1 MNNNLTDITV
11 VIDRSGSMESCRT
24 DAEGGFNAF
33 VRSQAEQSGDAL
45 LTLVQFDTEYE
56 FVHRGVPIK
65 DVPPYTLVPRG
76 GTALYDAVGRAI
88 VETGARLAA
97 MPEARRPGLVL
108 FAIITDGEE
117 NSSREISGARLKEM
131 IEHQTAKYA
140 WQFSYLGANQDAIM
154 AAAKMGIAP
163 GAAMNYAVRNSGVAF
178 DNLSASFSRRRME
191 AEVGMPATALSFTDE
206 ERATSMANANDNDDH
221 DSSSPVPGAVRS
233 RRSR

>member
-1 MNNNLTDITV
+1 MNNNATDITV
-11 VIDRSGSMESCRT
+11 VIDRSGSMHSCRA

-33 VRSQAEQSGDAL
+33 VAAQAALPGEAL

-65 DVPPYTLVPRG
+65 QVPPYSLVPRG

-88 VETGARLAA
+88 LETGARLAA
-97 MPEARRPGLVL
+97 MPEAQRPGLVL

-117 NSSREISGARLKEM
+117 NSSREISDARLKEM
-131 IEHQTAKYA
+131 IEHQTAQYA

-178 DNLSASFSRRRME
+178 DNLSASFSRRRMQAE
-191 AEVGMPATALSFTDE
+191 AGMPAAALSFTDK
-206 ERATSMANANDNDDH
+206 ERATSIAEAEEGESNNSAPDA
-221 DSSSPVPGAVRS
+221 PRG
-233 RRSR
+233 RRSK

>member
-1 MNNNLTDITV
+1 MNNNATDITV
-11 VIDRSGSMESCRT
+11 VIDRSGSMDSCRA

-33 VRSQAEQSGDAL
+33 VAAQAALPGKAL

-65 DVPPYTLVPRG
+65 DVPPYSLVPRG

-88 VETGARLAA
+88 LETGARLAA
-97 MPEARRPGLVL
+97 MPEAQRPGLVL

-131 IEHQTAKYA
+131 IEHQTAQYA

-163 GAAMNYAVRNSGVAF
+163 GSG
-178 DNLSASFSRRRME
+178 DELRRQKQRRRLRQSIGKLFE
-191 AEVGMPATALSFTDE
+191 TPHAGGGGHAGNGFVVYRR
-206 ERATSMANANDNDDH
+206 RARHFD
-221 DSSSPVPGAVRS
+221 GGRE
-233 RRSR
+233 